1 MDAVVTLA
9 ERHRRKLDAMLAA
22 LPLLDAKLTAYAR
35 QHGGRFVRF
44 GSSATGRMQVSS
56 DIDVLADFPARTV
69 IAACDAADGF
79 CTVLG
84 LVPDCRP
91 SAWCSDAVRTRA
103 FGQGV
108 VLA

>member
-22 LPLLDAKLTAYAR
+22 LSLLDAELTAYAR
-35 QHGGRFVRF
+35 EHAGCLVRF
-44 GSSATGRMQVSS
+44 GSSATGRTQVSS
-56 DIDVLADFPARTV
+56 DIDILADSPARTV
-69 IAACDAADGF
+69 VAACDAADGF

-84 LVPDCRP
+84 LVPDCGP

-108 VLA
+108 VLT